1 MVLRAGSAEERRWE
15 DPLVATSR
23 KLLPL
28 LSVLLVLSSSFGVRA
43 VHAAASGD
51 RDGDGISDVMEGTAD
66 TDHDGIA
73 NDQDA
78 DSDNDGIPVAVD
90 AALVPATALD
100 GVHDDEGGA
109 GDDDRNYDDPA
120 ATADSDHDGT
130 PDYRDTDSDNDGI
143 PDGPDAN

>member
-51 RDGDGISDVMEGTAD
+51 RAGDGISDAAEGTVD
-66 TDHDGIA
+66 VDD
-73 NDQDA
+73 
-78 DSDNDGIPVAVD
+78 DGIPAFRDIDTDGDRIRD
-90 AALVPATALD
+90 AI
-100 GVHDDEGGA
+100 EA
-109 GDDDRNYDDPA
+109 GPNPA
-120 ATADSDHDGT
+120 APLDSDRDGT
-130 PDYRDTDSDNDGI
+130 PDFRDTDSDNDGI
-143 PDGPDAN
+143 PDAVEAAPVPTTALDIDRD